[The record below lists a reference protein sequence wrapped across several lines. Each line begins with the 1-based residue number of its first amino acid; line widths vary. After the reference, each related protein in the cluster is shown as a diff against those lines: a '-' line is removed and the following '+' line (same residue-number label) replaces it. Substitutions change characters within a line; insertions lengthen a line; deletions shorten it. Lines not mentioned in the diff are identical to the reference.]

1 MGGTNQ
7 LNMLRGADL
16 SCSVWGVASSN
27 SSTPTNNNARDDRDA
42 IFFFACGA
50 EISLHPATL
59 RPVREQREHTRWPPP
74 ASTPPQSVALHL
86 DTAFSVQN
94 IVEELHYQHSA
105 EAVRTVLNDM
115 SGRAEPF
122 VEQRDEGGSDDYYL
136 KRGGGG
142 GAEGGGDGA
151 EE

>member
-1 MGGTNQ
+1 M
-7 LNMLRGADL
+7 
-16 SCSVWGVASSN
+16 
-27 SSTPTNNNARDDRDA
+27 
-42 IFFFACGA
+42 
-50 EISLHPATL
+50 
-59 RPVREQREHTRWPPP
+59 
-74 ASTPPQSVALHL
+74 
-86 DTAFSVQN
+86 
-94 IVEELHYQHSA
+94 EELHYQHSD

-142 GAEGGGDGA
+142 VVAAVLRPEGGGDGA

>member
-1 MGGTNQ
+1 MPACVSVWQ
-7 LNMLRGADL
+7 LN
-16 SCSVWGVASSN
+16 ASLLAVPEGY
-27 SSTPTNNNARDDRDA
+27 TKR
-42 IFFFACGA
+42 
-50 EISLHPATL
+50 
-59 RPVREQREHTRWPPP
+59 
-74 ASTPPQSVALHL
+74 L

-94 IVEELHYQHSA
+94 IVEELHYQHSD

-142 GAEGGGDGA
+142 GAEGGVA

>member
-1 MGGTNQ
+1 MSACVSVWQ
-7 LNMLRGADL
+7 LNAPLLAVPEGYTKR
-16 SCSVWGVASSN
+16 
-27 SSTPTNNNARDDRDA
+27 
-42 IFFFACGA
+42 
-50 EISLHPATL
+50 
-59 RPVREQREHTRWPPP
+59 
-74 ASTPPQSVALHL
+74 L

-94 IVEELHYQHSA
+94 IVEELHYQYSA

-122 VEQRDEGGSDDYYL
+122 VEQRDDGGSDDYYL

-142 GAEGGGDGA
+142 GAEGGVA

>member
-1 MGGTNQ
+1 M
-7 LNMLRGADL
+7 MRM
-16 SCSVWGVASSN
+16 SVCFR
-27 SSTPTNNNARDDRDA
+27 ST
-42 IFFFACGA
+42 FSVVC
-50 EISLHPATL
+50 PATGLSKWMKNLFL
-59 RPVREQREHTRWPPP
+59 RLLLLYAVPDVKAAVMRLFEDD
-74 ASTPPQSVALHL
+74 PQGYTKRL

-94 IVEELHYQHSA
+94 IVEELHYQHSD

-115 SGRAEPF
+115 SGRADPF

-142 GAEGGGDGA
+142 GAEGGVA

>member
-1 MGGTNQ
+1 MR
-7 LNMLRGADL
+7 LFE
-16 SCSVWGVASSN
+16 
-27 SSTPTNNNARDDRDA
+27 DD
-42 IFFFACGA
+42 
-50 EISLHPATL
+50 
-59 RPVREQREHTRWPPP
+59 
-74 ASTPPQSVALHL
+74 PQGYTKRL

-142 GAEGGGDGA
+142 GAEGGAMALRSETAPLACGSWRA
-151 EE
+151 CV

>member
-1 MGGTNQ
+1 M
-7 LNMLRGADL
+7 
-16 SCSVWGVASSN
+16 
-27 SSTPTNNNARDDRDA
+27 
-42 IFFFACGA
+42 
-50 EISLHPATL
+50 
-59 RPVREQREHTRWPPP
+59 
-74 ASTPPQSVALHL
+74 
-86 DTAFSVQN
+86 
-94 IVEELHYQHSA
+94 EELHYQYSA

-142 GAEGGGDGA
+142 VVAAVLRPEGGGDGA

>member
-1 MGGTNQ
+1 M
-7 LNMLRGADL
+7 
-16 SCSVWGVASSN
+16 S
-27 SSTPTNNNARDDRDA
+27 
-42 IFFFACGA
+42 AC
-50 EISLHPATL
+50 
-59 RPVREQREHTRWPPP
+59 
-74 ASTPPQSVALHL
+74 
-86 DTAFSVQN
+86 AFSVATQCASPGGGPCQA
-94 IVEELHYQHSA
+94 VERTGGRWLFHYQYSA

-151 EE
+151 E

>member
-1 MGGTNQ
+1 MPDVKAAVMR
-7 LNMLRGADL
+7 LF
-16 SCSVWGVASSN
+16 
-27 SSTPTNNNARDDRDA
+27 DDDPE
-42 IFFFACGA
+42 GYTK
-50 EISLHPATL
+50 P
-59 RPVREQREHTRWPPP
+59 
-74 ASTPPQSVALHL
+74 L

-94 IVEELHYQHSA
+94 IVEELHYQYMYSA

-122 VEQRDEGGSDDYYL
+122 VEQRGEGGSDDYYL

-151 EE
+151 E

>member
-1 MGGTNQ
+1 MS
-7 LNMLRGADL
+7 R
-16 SCSVWGVASSN
+16 
-27 SSTPTNNNARDDRDA
+27 
-42 IFFFACGA
+42 
-50 EISLHPATL
+50 
-59 RPVREQREHTRWPPP
+59 QREHTLAP
-74 ASTPPQSVALHL
+74 STPPQSVVLHLPRAGSNLDTLEHYAMSACVSVWQLNAQEEDLPAVPYVKAAVMRLFEDDPQGYTKRL

-94 IVEELHYQHSA
+94 IVEELHYQHSD

>member
-1 MGGTNQ
+1 MSACVSVWQ
-7 LNMLRGADL
+7 LNAQEEDL
-16 SCSVWGVASSN
+16 PAVPYVKA
-27 SSTPTNNNARDDRDA
+27 AVMRLFEDD
-42 IFFFACGA
+42 
-50 EISLHPATL
+50 
-59 RPVREQREHTRWPPP
+59 
-74 ASTPPQSVALHL
+74 PQGYTKRL

-94 IVEELHYQHSA
+94 IVEELHYQSVLCGGC
-105 EAVRTVLNDM
+105 VRTVLNDM

-142 GAEGGGDGA
+142 GAEGDGA

>member
-1 MGGTNQ
+1 MLGTTTDEDEEHEEE
-7 LNMLRGADL
+7 DL
-16 SCSVWGVASSN
+16 PAVPYVKA
-27 SSTPTNNNARDDRDA
+27 AVMRLFEDD
-42 IFFFACGA
+42 
-50 EISLHPATL
+50 
-59 RPVREQREHTRWPPP
+59 
-74 ASTPPQSVALHL
+74 PQGYTKRL

-94 IVEELHYQHSA
+94 IVEELHYQHSD

-142 GAEGGGDGA
+142 GGA
-151 EE
+151 E

>member
-1 MGGTNQ
+1 M
-7 LNMLRGADL
+7 
-16 SCSVWGVASSN
+16 S
-27 SSTPTNNNARDDRDA
+27 
-42 IFFFACGA
+42 
-50 EISLHPATL
+50 
-59 RPVREQREHTRWPPP
+59 RESTRWPPP
-74 ASTPPQSVALHL
+74 PLHSLWRCTYLEQVHGSNLDTLEQYVNVCVCFSVATQCASPGGVPEGYTKRL

-94 IVEELHYQHSA
+94 IVEELHYQHSD

-122 VEQRDEGGSDDYYL
+122 VEQRDDGGSDDYYL

-151 EE
+151 E

>member
-1 MGGTNQ
+1 MSACVSVWQ
-7 LNMLRGADL
+7 LNAQEEDL
-16 SCSVWGVASSN
+16 PAVPYVKA
-27 SSTPTNNNARDDRDA
+27 AVMRLFEDD
-42 IFFFACGA
+42 
-50 EISLHPATL
+50 
-59 RPVREQREHTRWPPP
+59 
-74 ASTPPQSVALHL
+74 PQGYTKRL

-94 IVEELHYQHSA
+94 IVEELHYQHSD